1 MHIKKFYP
9 KDERFFKV
17 LATAGNIRSIDA
29 HKIDISDT
37 RLKNM
42 MKDHLIKE
50 VSYVNPKHRE
60 VESCKSIVLP
70 IRVTSITVR
79 WLKQFVLCK
88 REKLIPSSLNGK

>member
-17 LATAGNIRSIDA
+17 LATAGNIKSIDA

-42 MKDHLIKE
+42 MKDNLIKE
-50 VSYVNPKHRE
+50 EIGRAHV
-60 VESCKSIVLP
+60 
-70 IRVTSITVR
+70 
-79 WLKQFVLCK
+79 
-88 REKLIPSSLNGK
+88 